1 MIVIVTT
8 QKPVNLKT
16 KTIFKPCMATQTHP
30 CHTPMGKARKK
41 MVTWVRSHKYSTK
54 IHNSYYKGLMSYIEN
69 SYKSVRPWTL
79 QKTEQRIWTDCS
91 QENNCKWFLNMWKD
105 DQCWLTKGMQI
116 KNTWKYYFSLI
127 RRSKI
132 QKFGDYLGKTV
143 GKQAGT

>member
-30 CHTPMGKARKK
+30 CHIPMGKARKK
-41 MVTWVRSHKYSTK
+41 MVTWVRSHKYSAK

-91 QENNCKWFLNMWKD
+91 QKNNSKWFLNMWKD
-105 DQCWLTKGMQI
+105 QCWLTKGIQI
-116 KNTWKYYFSLI
+116 KIHWNVTFI
-127 RRSKI
+127 RLANI
-132 QKFGDYLGKTV
+132 QNFGNHLGKTV
-143 GKQAGT
+143 EK